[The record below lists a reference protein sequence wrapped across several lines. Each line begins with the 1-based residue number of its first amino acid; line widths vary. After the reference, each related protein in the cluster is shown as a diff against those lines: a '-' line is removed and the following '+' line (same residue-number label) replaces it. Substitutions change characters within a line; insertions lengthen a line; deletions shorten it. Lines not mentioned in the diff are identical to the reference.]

1 MNWLNRR
8 KISSNTKLSRN
19 KWTCFLILLLLSSLL
34 KELLYWYHQFSFF
47 RIFGRSAIQMSSSPS
62 NLNPLPPSIIES
74 AWCERPIFAND
85 HLPYI
90 SCSILFV
97 KMASLQDARFF
108 FILGVSVFACLSVS
122 VCVCECV
129 SMCLCVCLYVWVSVS
144 LSICIVFLYSLIK
157 VDTFLFMSVCISVF
171 SAWKVKKIY
180 KCQDLEMSQENF
192 PVRFSRKSISFW
204 ERRSRA
210 PRDYDS
216 LLSSNPL

>member
-1 MNWLNRR
+1 MQYFHEIGANWVDFARNGLYCPNYLFTFGNKKNLGRIPL
-8 KISSNTKLSRN
+8 KDELVEQTFSSNTKLSRN

-97 KMASLQDARFF
+97 KMGSLEDARFF

-129 SMCLCVCLYVWVSVS
+129 CACMCECLCLCLFA
-144 LSICIVFLYSLIK
+144 LFFSI
-157 VDTFLFMSVCISVF
+157 
-171 SAWKVKKIY
+171 
-180 KCQDLEMSQENF
+180 
-192 PVRFSRKSISFW
+192 P
-204 ERRSRA
+204 
-210 PRDYDS
+210 
-216 LLSSNPL
+216 